1 MLVGCQIVAVWLRAY
16 ASISASVS
24 AVASGPN
31 GSRMYPFHAGAA
43 TTRFAALIAS
53 RMRKMS
59 KGEFRRPGSTIG
71 SANGFEDASVMEPP
85 GQWSSRKDEDAMH
98 VSVRD
103 ERTCGGRHEVG
114 GDSQESTRRRH
125 GLDSRIESA
134 L

>member
-85 GQWSSRKDEDAMH
+85 GQWSSRKDED
-98 VSVRD
+98 VCQC
-103 ERTCGGRHEVG
+103 ER
-114 GDSQESTRRRH
+114 
-125 GLDSRIESA
+125 
-134 L
+134 